1 MIKRKLK
8 LAGALLAVAGALCLA
23 SCGSNSSAN
32 NQPVVNSTDDIN
44 EKVETKQKYVIE
56 LNMEN
61 YQKYIDI
68 RFIPSNNGSSSHFNY
83 YFQGSLS
90 YAYYDNVVITSH
102 YSRTGYEETDTEI
115 SLTTGGYARWYST
128 GGYGTTTLT
137 GVRGKVI
144 YWI

>member
-1 MIKRKLK
+1 MKKKTI
-8 LAGALLAVAGALCLA
+8 LLGVGLLSAFAFA
-23 SCGSNSSAN
+23 SCAGNSSGSHN
-32 NQPVVNSTDDIN
+32 IVNSSDNIN
-44 EKVETKQKYVIE
+44 SNADEKQKYVIE
-56 LNMEN
+56 LNMDN

-128 GGYGTTTLT
+128 GGNGTTTLT